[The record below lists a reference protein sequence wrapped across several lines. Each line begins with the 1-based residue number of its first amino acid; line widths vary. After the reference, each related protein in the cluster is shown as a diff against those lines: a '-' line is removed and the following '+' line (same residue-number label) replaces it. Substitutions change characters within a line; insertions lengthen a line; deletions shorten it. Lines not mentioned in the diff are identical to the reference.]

1 MLKEE
6 NNLLVKK
13 FLDGDESAFNELVR
27 KHQKNIY
34 WHARR
39 LLGNHMDADEVTQE
53 VIITMYKKLNTFK
66 FDSAVTTW
74 LYKITYNKSVNNI
87 RKSKVRKYL
96 FLDDEEVREMKNS
109 ENLYEDYESKEKL
122 NKVDEVLNE
131 LPIKQKE
138 VFILKQFEGLKYREI
153 AEITGKSEGALKA
166 NYFHAL
172 KKVTELINE
181 K

>member
-1 MLKEE
+1 
-6 NNLLVKK
+6 
-13 FLDGDESAFNELVR
+13 
-27 KHQKNIY
+27 
-34 WHARR
+34 
-39 LLGNHMDADEVTQE
+39 
-53 VIITMYKKLNTFK
+53 
-66 FDSAVTTW
+66 
-74 LYKITYNKSVNNI
+74 
-87 RKSKVRKYL
+87 VRKYL

-122 NKVDEVLNE
+122 SKVDEVLNE

-138 VFILKQFEGLKYREI
+138 VFILRQFEGLKYREI

>member
-6 NNLLVKK
+6 NHLLVKK
-13 FLDGDESAFNELVR
+13 FLEGDESAFNELVR
-27 KHQKNIY
+27 KYQKTIY

-39 LLGNHMDADEVTQE
+39 ILGNHMDADEVTQE
-53 VIITMYKKLNTFK
+53 AIITMYKKLNTFK
-66 FDSAVTTW
+66 FDSAISTW
-74 LYKITYNKSVNNI
+74 LYKITFNKSINHM
-87 RKSKVRKYL
+87 RKSKLRKYL
-96 FLDDEEVREMKNS
+96 FLDDEEVKEMKND
-109 ENLYEDYESKEKL
+109 ENLYEDYEAKEKVH
-122 NKVDEVLNE
+122 KVDKVLE
-131 LPIKQKE
+131 KLPIKQKE

-172 KKVTELINE
+172 KKITELLDE